1 VALVTGAA
9 STLGSAISLK
19 MAEQGMRIALHY
31 GKSLKK
37 TRQLQKLLTSLGT
50 ETILIKADLSKPPQI
65 HSVVRQ
71 LVRQWGRLDVLVNN
85 ASVFKPTP
93 LVEENWP
100 EWEKVMKVNSISPCL
115 LAASAKPHL
124 QRSKGCIVNI
134 TDIYGEMPALKNHG
148 AYSASK
154 AALLFLTK
162 YLAVEWAPDIRV
174 NAVSPGVI
182 SFPGNYSI
190 SQRRRLIQKT
200 ALKREGKPEEI
211 AEAVWFLA
219 SNRFITGQ
227 ILKVDGGRFI
237 S

>member
-1 VALVTGAA
+1 
-9 STLGSAISLK
+9 
-19 MAEQGMRIALHY
+19 
-31 GKSLKK
+31 
-37 TRQLQKLLTSLGT
+37 
-50 ETILIKADLSKPPQI
+50 
-65 HSVVRQ
+65 
-71 LVRQWGRLDVLVNN
+71 
-85 ASVFKPTP
+85 
-93 LVEENWP
+93 
-100 EWEKVMKVNSISPCL
+100 
-115 LAASAKPHL
+115 
-124 QRSKGCIVNI
+124 
-134 TDIYGEMPALKNHG
+134 
-148 AYSASK
+148 
-154 AALLFLTK
+154 
-162 YLAVEWAPDIRV
+162 VEWAPDIRV